1 MERNTQHPTPS
12 SRDIPESKHQEPSSK
27 HQRNPKFQAP
37 NRGPRFEL
45 GSWSLELGTWSFFGH
60 RSLELGA
67 SHPVPVASTERLN
80 KNQIG
85 FVLAQS
91 QVVAAHFDFHRVAER
106 RESDQ
111 FNGSSHQHSH
121 FEEATSVFGRHFDFG
136 DGGGRADRQGSQR
149 LTGNGHN
156 QATVSSAR
164 SGSTQMASA
173 NSALMPRRAL
183 QTWQMTLLCWLSS
196 LMRCSSQNP
205 ISRRR

>member
-1 MERNTQHPTPS
+1 
-12 SRDIPESKHQEPSSK
+12 
-27 HQRNPKFQAP
+27 
-37 NRGPRFEL
+37 
-45 GSWSLELGTWSFFGH
+45 LELRT
-60 RSLELGA
+60 RSLERGA
-67 SHPVPVASTERLN
+67 FPVASTARLN

-91 QVVAAHFDFHRVAER
+91 QVVATHFDFHRVSEW

-111 FNGSSHQHSH
+111 FNGSSHQQAHL
-121 FEEATSVFGRHFDFG
+121 EEATAVFGRDSDFG
-136 DGGGRADRQGSQR
+136 DRRGRADRQGRQR
-149 LTGNGHN
+149 LTGNGLN
-156 QATVSSAR
+156 QATFC